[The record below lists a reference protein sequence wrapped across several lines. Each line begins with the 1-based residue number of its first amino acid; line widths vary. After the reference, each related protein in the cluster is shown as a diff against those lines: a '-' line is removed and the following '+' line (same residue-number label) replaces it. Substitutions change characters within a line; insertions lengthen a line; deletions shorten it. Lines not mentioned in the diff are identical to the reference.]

1 MEKLS
6 IVVPCYN
13 EEEVLELFYTTT
25 IKVVEQVQEKYDY
38 EFVFIDDG
46 SKDKTLEILKKLREE
61 DSHIHIISFSRNF
74 GKEAAIYAGL
84 SNCIGDLVVV
94 MDADLQHPPAV
105 LPEML
110 KGIEDGYDTVTTKR
124 MNRKG
129 EGRIKSVF
137 SRCFY
142 SLMKKLTK
150 TEIVN
155 GAQDFRM
162 MKRIVV
168 DAILSLKEYNR
179 FSKGIFSWVGFK
191 VKYIEIENVERAAGE
206 TKWSLKSLFRY
217 AIEGILAF
225 STSPLRI
232 STVVG
237 AIISLFAIIL
247 GICILGQTLIYGK
260 DVPGYAS
267 TITTILF
274 MGGIQLLSIGIIGEY
289 IAKMYMEIKDRP
301 KYLIREDIKSENEDK
316 KNKNEKNE
324 TT

>member
-25 IKVVEQVQEKYDY
+25 IKVVEQLQEKYDY

-129 EGRIKSVF
+129 EGRIKSAF

-206 TKWSLKSLFRY
+206 MKWSLKSLFRY

>member
-84 SNCIGDLVVV
+84 SSCIGDLVVV

-129 EGRIKSVF
+129 EGRIKSAF

-289 IAKMYMEIKDRP
+289 IAKMYLEIKDRP